1 LHHLYVKVCG
11 LRKSAE
17 VEAAVG
23 AGADAIGFVLTPSP
37 RQLSPGAAR
46 ALAAL
51 VPSGV
56 AKVAVF
62 RGEPLDEV
70 RRAAAE
76 AGVDTVQLHG
86 GEPPE
91 AFAALRADGFRL
103 IRATSPAS
111 GTPLRTGAYG
121 EDLLI
126 VDSPQPGSGERWA
139 PDALPARPA
148 GSWLLA
154 GGLAPDNV
162 VAAVTAL
169 RPWGVDV
176 SSGVE
181 SGRGVKDVGL
191 IRSFLAATATAT
203 IAQCAQGDSVSGH
216 GQGHPGQARP
226 TT

>member
-1 LHHLYVKVCG
+1 MYVKVCG
-11 LRKSAE
+11 LSRPQDVA
-17 VEAAVG
+17 AAVE

-37 RQLSPGAAR
+37 RQVAPADVR

-51 VPSGV
+51 VPEGT
-56 AKVAVF
+56 ATVAVF

-86 GEPPE
+86 AEPPE

-103 IRATSPAS
+103 IRATSPEGGA
-111 GTPLRTGAYG
+111 PLETGAYG

-126 VDSPQPGSGERWA
+126 IDSPRPGSGERWDPA
-139 PDALPARPA
+139 ALGVSPTGP
-148 GSWLLA
+148 WLLA

-162 VAAVTAL
+162 AGAVAGL

-181 SGRGVKDVGL
+181 RARGVKDPEL
-191 IRSFLAATATAT
+191 IRQFVAAAKKA
-203 IAQCAQGDSVSGH
+203 AA
-216 GQGHPGQARP
+216 
-226 TT
+226 

>member
-1 LHHLYVKVCG
+1 MYIKVCG
-11 LRKSAE
+11 LSRPEDVA
-17 VEAAVG
+17 AAVE

-37 RQLSPGAAR
+37 RQVTPASVR
-46 ALAAL
+46 ALTAL
-51 VPSGV
+51 VPEGT
-56 AKVAVF
+56 ATVAVF

-103 IRATSPAS
+103 IRATSPAA
-111 GTPLRTGAYG
+111 GGAPLETGAYG

-126 VDSPQPGSGERWA
+126 IDSPRPGSGERWDPA
-139 PDALPARPA
+139 ALGVSPTGP
-148 GSWLLA
+148 WLLA
-154 GGLAPDNV
+154 GGLSPDNV
-162 VAAVTAL
+162 AGAVTGL

-181 SGRGVKDVGL
+181 HTRGVKDTGL
-191 IRSFLAATATAT
+191 IREFVAA
-203 IAQCAQGDSVSGH
+203 
-216 GQGHPGQARP
+216 ARAAA
-226 TT
+226 